1 MNLPTLSVPETAND
15 AIGVYRERFHSTDRR
30 DLPLATSIQL
40 MAYLAWPNDEARR
53 NSWAAA
59 TLARQ
64 ATLKGPVSIDSIP
77 IIDQFGG
84 LAAISD
90 AAFDKLT
97 DELTEVMKGWPPVAD
112 VMSRLVDMTYDGRVK
127 LRGGPSIAKAAE
139 LSNFEREG
147 RSTAQTNRLWSRFR
161 DVAHLLAAGAFLAE
175 SGTHPHSRSIFS
187 AVWFAPD
194 AVAGIA
200 AGFEDFGLATI
211 PHSKTD
217 SLLPATTTWRLP
229 VGFRPKEA
237 FLVPRKLSQAQ
248 INHLSTRRSPKLYQ
262 PKP

>member
-1 MNLPTLSVPETAND
+1 MNLPTLSVPETAD
-15 AIGVYRERFHSTDRR
+15 EAIDLYKERFHSTDRR
-30 DLPLATSIQL
+30 DLPLVASIQL

-59 TLARQ
+59 TVARQ

-77 IIDQFGG
+77 VIDMFGG

-127 LRGGPSIAKAAE
+127 LRGGPSIAKAVD
-139 LSNFEREG
+139 LSNFEPEG
-147 RSTAQTNRLWSRFR
+147 RSRAQINRLWSRFH
-161 DVAHLLAAGAFLAE
+161 DVAHLIAAGAFLAE
-175 SGTHPHSRSIFS
+175 SGTHPRSRSIFA

-194 AVAGIA
+194 AVAGVA
-200 AGFEDFGLATI
+200 AGFEGFGLTTI
-211 PHSKTD
+211 PHGQPD
-217 SLLPATTTWRLP
+217 SLLPAATTWRLP
-229 VGFRPKEA
+229 VGFRPKQT

-248 INHLSTRRSPKLYQ
+248 IDYLSERRSPKPYQ